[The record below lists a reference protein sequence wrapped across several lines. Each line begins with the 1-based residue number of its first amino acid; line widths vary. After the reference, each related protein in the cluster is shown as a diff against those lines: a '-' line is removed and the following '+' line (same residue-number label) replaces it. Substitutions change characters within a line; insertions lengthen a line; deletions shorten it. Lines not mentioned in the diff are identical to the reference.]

1 MKILLVPREETMI
14 SPSSSVFQILH
25 RIWFRPQRGG
35 LEESMNAAKAIWDME
50 DLARRLETTP
60 DKIDFIYFG
69 WDSRVFWDT
78 WIVTVDGQVVGFTN
92 GNVRTYEERE
102 EREELEREAE
112 EVET

>member
-14 SPSSSVFQILH
+14 SPSSSVFQVLH

-35 LEESMNAAKAIWDME
+35 LEESMAHAKAIWDME

-60 DKIDFIYFG
+60 DKIDFIYLG

-78 WIVTVDGQVVGFTN
+78 WMVTVDGQAVGFTN
-92 GNVRTYEERE
+92 GNVRDYEKKSKDSETDSN
-102 EREELEREAE
+102 LVEA
-112 EVET
+112 